1 MVPKLL
7 LLFFFQF
14 QDSIV
19 HVLGQGVLWRV
30 LISSVLVFDDED
42 FCILA
47 ERMGMPYPLLHI
59 IDLMQ
64 SHLGLDDISWDVFA
78 TCSVEGAFA
87 TQAAQTLHRYR
98 DASADG

>member
-1 MVPKLL
+1 M
-7 LLFFFQF
+7 
-14 QDSIV
+14 

-30 LISSVLVFDDED
+30 LLSSVLVFDDQD
-42 FCILA
+42 FCVLA
-47 ERMGMPYPLLHI
+47 ERMGMPYSFFNVV
-59 IDLMQ
+59 DLMEP
-64 SHLGLDDISWDVFA
+64 HLGLDDISWDVFA

>member
-64 SHLGLDDISWDVFA
+64 SHLGLYDSTGDFFA

-98 DASADG
+98 GASADG